1 MSDDQTNAQS
11 AVPAPGERRQVTAL
25 FADMVG
31 FVSISDRLG
40 EEATFALIQQV
51 YGLLIEAVKE
61 EHGWVRDFIGDG
73 VMALFGVIE
82 ALEDGPLCACRAALL
97 IQERMAAAAPM
108 FEKTYGVRPEMRI
121 GINSGLAI
129 VARILRDDV
138 SMTALGDT
146 VNTASRLEAMA
157 EPGAVYLNEATRR
170 LVDGQAVTSFVG
182 SLPIKGKTEPQNIYR
197 LEAIR
202 PDASR
207 FTRSIFRGLSAYVD
221 HERERALLESAL
233 DQSGDRVRVVDVVAE
248 PGMGKSRLLYEFR
261 RRSREKSILSLRG
274 GCTPDG
280 RQTPFRPFIEAMRDL
295 FRVGVT
301 DDESTSRRKLESGL
315 AELGL
320 YSPQN
325 MALMLN
331 LIGAKRIEGALDGLD
346 GVLVGL
352 RTREVLHQTLQAAC
366 RRSPVA
372 LLIEDIHWM
381 DGASEEALSR
391 LVGQAGSAG
400 LLVVHTRRPEYRPA
414 WLGGVGVTTLPL
426 GALPAAD
433 IERLV
438 ETRLGVE
445 KVPESLARLVTDKA
459 DGNALF
465 AEEIVTFLLES
476 TALRVGDGEA
486 KLRVTQTQSILPAS
500 IQLLLTARVASLPSE
515 VRRVLQIASVIGRR
529 FDPALLAAIV
539 GRAQDPWP
547 HLASAEAADLLR
559 REKASGEFSFKH
571 ALVRDALYDSMLTP
585 QRVEL
590 HLQVAR
596 EIERQRADQLVEVA
610 EVLAHHYSFTAERD
624 KAFAYLSLS
633 GRKSLGVYSL
643 EQAER
648 HFRAALDLV
657 ESSPDCASHAEVAA
671 TAVSLLEALH
681 LKGDVREEKAVAERY
696 IPMLE
701 QWGPSPQFVFALYF
715 QSMVLAHQHDF
726 VRAEETARR
735 ALDLAQGLGDAKAT
749 AYARQALL
757 FCSTLLGRW
766 PLEVAERE
774 GAALIADA
782 ERAGD
787 NYILN
792 WTYWSVAWDYVNRG
806 LLSEARG
813 WADKLTQSGLH
824 RNDRRALALAH
835 WTLSW
840 IDMASERFTDAAAHA
855 EECVKTAVTRFDVVT
870 GAFVKAVAELL
881 AGRGEGALARL
892 REQRQWLE
900 SNGWIYSANGADCS
914 IASAM
919 GLSGNLKDAI
929 RHLEQAIV
937 VSDAHG
943 DVYTFVW
950 NRIALA
956 EIYLAIVTNAGP
968 RPPLRVILSNAGV
981 IASGKVHGM
990 RRALE
995 LLEQA
1000 RAGANVHERGV
1011 LRARIDSN
1019 IGTILA
1025 RKRKYEEAR
1034 GRLSSARSTAEEHG
1048 LAAMVERIDAA
1059 LARLPRSRG
1068 RAGMAAAT
1076 PD

>member
-1 MSDDQTNAQS
+1 MSDDPTNVES
-11 AVPAPGERRQVTAL
+11 AVSAPGERRQVTAL

-73 VMALFGVIE
+73 VMALFGAVE
-82 ALEDGPLCACRAALL
+82 ALEDGPLHACRAALR
-97 IQERMAAAAPM
+97 IHERMAAAAPM
-108 FEKTYGVRPEMRI
+108 FDKTYGVRPEMRV
-121 GINSGLAI
+121 GVNSGLAI

-157 EPGAVYLNEATRR
+157 EPGSTYLNDTTRR
-170 LVDGQAVTSFVG
+170 LVEGQVETSFVG
-182 SLPIKGKTEPQNIYR
+182 SLPIKGKIEPQNIYR
-197 LEAIR
+197 LEAIL
-202 PDASR
+202 PDGSR
-207 FTRSIFRGLSAYVD
+207 FKRSIFRGLSAYVD

-233 DQSGDRVRVVDVVAE
+233 NESRSRLRVIDVVAE
-248 PGMGKSRLLYEFR
+248 PGMGKSRLLYEFQGR
-261 RRSREKSILSLRG
+261 RRDESILCLRG
-274 GCTPDG
+274 GCTSDG
-280 RQTPFRPFIEAMRDL
+280 RQTPFRPFIEAVGDL
-295 FRVGVT
+295 FGIVPA
-301 DDESTSRRKLESGL
+301 DDENASRQKLEQGL
-315 AELGL
+315 ADLGL
-320 YSPQN
+320 DSPQN
-325 MALMLN
+325 IALMLN
-331 LIGAKRIEGALDGLD
+331 LIGAKRIEGAAGGLD
-346 GVLVGL
+346 GMLVGL
-352 RTREVLHQTLQAAC
+352 RTREVLHQTLIAAG

-372 LLIEDIHWM
+372 LLIEDIHWI
-381 DGASEEALSR
+381 DGASEEALTR
-391 LVGQAGSAG
+391 LVEQTASAG
-400 LLVVHTRRPEYRPA
+400 LLIIHTRRPEYRPP
-414 WLGGVGVTTLPL
+414 WLGGAGVTTLPL

-476 TALRVGDGEA
+476 TALRVGDGEVR
-486 KLRVTQTQSILPAS
+486 LRASQSQSILPAS
-500 IQLLLTARVASLPSE
+500 IQLLLTARVASLPPE
-515 VRRVLQIASVIGRR
+515 VRRVLQIASVIGRN
-529 FDPALLAAIV
+529 FDPELLAGVV
-539 GRAQDPWP
+539 GPAQDLDAP
-547 HLASAEAADLLR
+547 LASAEAADLLR

-585 QRVEL
+585 QRVGL

-596 EIERQRADQLVEVA
+596 EIERQRADRLVEVA
-610 EVLAHHYSFTAERD
+610 ERLAHHYSFTAERD

-643 EQAER
+643 EEAER

-657 ESSPDCASHAEVAA
+657 ERSPECATHADAA
-671 TAVSLLEALH
+671 AAAVGLLETLH

-696 IPMLE
+696 IPVME

-715 QSMVLAHQHDF
+715 QSMVLAHQYDF
-726 VRAEETARR
+726 VRAEATARR
-735 ALDLAQGLGDAKAT
+735 ALDIAESLGDTKAT
-749 AYARQALL
+749 AYARHALL

-774 GAALIADA
+774 GAMLVEEA
-782 ERAGD
+782 EKAGD

-792 WTYWSVAWDYVNRG
+792 WTYWTVAWDYVNRG
-806 LLSEARG
+806 LLADARG
-813 WADKLTQSGLH
+813 WADTLSRSGTQ

-840 IDMASERFTDAAAHA
+840 IDMASERFGDAVAHA

-870 GAFVKAVAELL
+870 GAYVKAYGDLL

-900 SNGWIYSANGADCS
+900 GNGWIYSANGADCS
-914 IASAM
+914 IAMAL
-919 GLSGNLKDAI
+919 GISGHLKDAI

-937 VSDAHG
+937 TSDAHG
-943 DVYTFVW
+943 DVYTRVW
-950 NRIALA
+950 NRITLA
-956 EIYLAIVTNAGP
+956 EIYFAIVTNAGP

-981 IASGKVHGM
+981 IASGKMHGM

-1000 RAGANVHERGV
+1000 REGSNVHERGV
-1011 LRARIDSN
+1011 LRARIDAT
-1019 IGTILA
+1019 IGLIMA
-1025 RKRKYEEAR
+1025 RRRKYEEAR
-1034 GRLSSARSTAEEHG
+1034 SRLSSARAAADAHG
-1048 LAAMVERIDAA
+1048 LAAMVARIDAA
-1059 LARLPRSRG
+1059 LSSLPRSRG
-1068 RAGMAAAT
+1068 AARMAAAT